1 MANSWQGVFPV
12 KDLGTDGFTG
22 VAPVGCFPP
31 NDFGLYDMAGN
42 VWEWTR
48 DNFGT
53 HREVVGNVD
62 GQSVSI
68 RGGSWLCA
76 PNFCGRFRPAARQPG
91 DAMVG
96 TTHIGFRTI
105 HQSPPPTGKRH
116 LASTT
121 PPA

>member
-62 GQSVSI
+62 GQSVS
-68 RGGSWLCA
+68 
-76 PNFCGRFRPAARQPG
+76 
-91 DAMVG
+91 
-96 TTHIGFRTI
+96 
-105 HQSPPPTGKRH
+105 
-116 LASTT
+116 
-121 PPA
+121 